1 MTTALNLAPG
11 QIANVRQRRHLVEE
25 VVPPERPGDCH
36 LVRLS
41 CIEDDAQG
49 QPLEVLW
56 EAELDAQVLGSATWD
71 HLGQRGF
78 DPPRVFSAYLHTLR

>member
-1 MTTALNLAPG
+1 MDLQVENEMPG
-11 QIANVRQRRHLVEE
+11 LLGVSIPSSGEIVRVRQRFCLVEE
-25 VVPPERPGDCH
+25 VVRSRRKSDST

-56 EAELDAQVLGSATWD
+56 EREIDADPFTGEQWSGLAKN
-71 HLGQRGF
+71 GF
-78 DPPRVFSAYLHTLR
+78 S